1 MPIDSKVHIIVVE
14 DHDIVRDELV
24 AFLTRPEW
32 NVRGVDCGENL
43 DIALHQHPANIVIVD
58 LNLPG
63 EDGLSIAQRLRIG
76 IPDIGIVLLTAR
88 VLPMDKIAGYQSGA
102 DVYLTK
108 PTNIGELEAVV
119 INLTRRIKQWT
130 HNNLQLNMSKLTLGF
145 SMETPIGLT
154 LTEANLLYELALAP
168 KQCIDT
174 EILLHHLDSQHKTH
188 LSRDNLPVIIS
199 RLRTKISDGLSI
211 ANPIKAVRNY
221 GYKLTTKITL
231 QEI

>member
-1 MPIDSKVHIIVVE
+1 MPINSQVHIIVVE

-32 NVRGVDCGENL
+32 HVRGVDCGEGL
-43 DIALHQHPANIVIVD
+43 DIALHQHPADIVVID

-63 EDGLSIAQRLRIG
+63 EDGLSISQRLRIG
-76 IPDIGIVLLTAR
+76 IPDMGIILLTAR
-88 VLPMDKIAGYQSGA
+88 VLPMDKVAGYQSGA

-119 INLTRRIKQWT
+119 INLTRRIKRWT
-130 HNNLQLNMSKLTLGF
+130 HQNLQLNMFNLTLGL
-145 SMETPIGLT
+145 SLENTISLS

-168 KQCIDT
+168 NQCIDT
-174 EILLHHLDSQHKTH
+174 EILLRHLDSQHKTN
-188 LSRDNLPVIIS
+188 LSRENLPVIIS

-211 ANPIKAVRNY
+211 ANAIKAVRNY
-221 GYKLTTKITL
+221 GYKLTTKIIV
-231 QEI
+231 QDH